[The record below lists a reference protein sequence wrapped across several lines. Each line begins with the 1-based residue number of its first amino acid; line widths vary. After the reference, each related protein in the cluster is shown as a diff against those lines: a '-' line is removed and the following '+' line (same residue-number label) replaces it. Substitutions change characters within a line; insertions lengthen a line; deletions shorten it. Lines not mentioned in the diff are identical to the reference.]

1 MVKVQFNFESQ
12 PWATKLQWNDASAD
26 LTIVCRTS
34 RQVRCHKAVLAA
46 ASPFISFL
54 LQELGEQQ
62 DAVLVLDEVEAAHL
76 RSLLSLLYYGW
87 ADAEN
92 TGGLIQLWKQLGI
105 TVVRLAPPSIQVVNE
120 SSIDVTEDIFMQR
133 RKSEEEGGTLKELE
147 KMAQGVSKEARTEEV
162 NVEELD
168 EFTKDAE
175 VDEVEEDQFEELE
188 KGRVF
193 KVKAAQRSPKG
204 EEKGGLQR
212 NIGGEE
218 GSRRRKRERAD
229 NFQSKE
235 EAKLP
240 KEKKRVARNVE
251 EEGKE
256 EVLRVEQVKTLNII
270 WGNILRFWP
279 NPT

>member
-1 MVKVQFNFESQ
+1 
-12 PWATKLQWNDASAD
+12 
-26 LTIVCRTS
+26 
-34 RQVRCHKAVLAA
+34 
-46 ASPFISFL
+46 
-54 LQELGEQQ
+54 
-62 DAVLVLDEVEAAHL
+62 
-76 RSLLSLLYYGW
+76 
-87 ADAEN
+87 
-92 TGGLIQLWKQLGI
+92 
-105 TVVRLAPPSIQVVNE
+105 
-120 SSIDVTEDIFMQR
+120 MQR
-133 RKSEEEGGTLKELE
+133 RKSEEEGGTLEKLELE

-168 EFTKDAE
+168 EVTKDAE

-193 KVKAAQRSPKG
+193 KVKAAQRSSKG

-256 EVLRVEQVKTLNII
+256 EVLRVEQVKTLNTI